1 MNRYDVVVVGGR
13 VAGSV
18 LAARLAGSGAR
29 VAMVD
34 RDELGSDTLSTHT
47 IFPNTLARLDDLGL
61 LERLLERHELPL
73 LNYRLRVLG
82 RETVGTF
89 TPIGGF
95 DRAAA
100 PRRVTLDRVLAEAA
114 LEAGVEARFGE
125 RVEGL
130 LGGDARSRSRGAPGE
145 RRDDRGRLDRGR
157 RRPRLD
163 GRGQARAGQ
172 DRPDGRRHGD
182 AARLLARAAP
192 TDDLSLDVAESSS
205 LSRFPNEDGIELL
218 VVSGKSEL
226 TRGGPAARERAYM
239 EALRTFPTTLDPD
252 SLADAE
258 RITEVRSAPETMLR
272 GFFRQASGPGWALVG
287 DAGHFKH
294 PATAQGISDAI
305 EQAIHV
311 ADALG
316 GTEAGAERLRRVAR
330 PARLGPLRVL
340 LPVRDVPEARD
351 QRPDLRRDLLR
362 ARDRAG
368 PARRDVAPGSI
379 PIGSVSKENMES
391 VVEAG
396 SRVLVRVGTH
406 AATTSGR
413 RPRRVLAGRAG
424 DRSSG
429 GGALSSLETTV
440 LLSVEE
446 TMDALRK
453 ASEIGYRAPGT

>member
-1 MNRYDVVVVGGR
+1 VNHYDVVVVGGR

-34 RDELGSDTLSTHT
+34 RDELGTDTLSTHT

-130 LGGDARSRSRGAPGE
+130 LGGDGDRVRGVRLASGE
-145 RRDDRGRLDRGR
+145 TIEADWTVGA
-157 RRPRLD
+157 D
-163 GRGQARAGQ
+163 GRASTVAGKLGLGKTA
-172 DRPDGRRHGD
+172 PMAGD
-182 AARLLARAAP
+182 MAMLLAYWRGLPP

-316 GTEAGAERLRRVAR
+316 GTEAAPNGYGEW
-330 PARLGPLRVL
+330 
-340 LPVRDVPEARD
+340 
-351 QRPDLRRDLLR
+351 
-362 ARDRAG
+362 RDRRASGHYEFSFQFGTFPKPEISG
-368 PARRDVAPGSI
+368 PIFDGISSEPETAQHLRDAMSRQVHPDR
-379 PIGSVSKENMES
+379 VFSKENLARWF
-391 VVEAG
+391 EA
-396 SRVLVRVGTH
+396 
-406 AATTSGR
+406 
-413 RPRRVLAGRAG
+413 
-424 DRSSG
+424 
-429 GGALSSLETTV
+429 
-440 LLSVEE
+440 
-446 TMDALRK
+446 
-453 ASEIGYRAPGT
+453 APVA

>member
-1 MNRYDVVVVGGR
+1 MNRYDVLVVGGR

-34 RDELGSDTLSTHT
+34 RDELGTDTLSTHT

-130 LGGDARSRSRGAPGE
+130 LGDDGDRVRGVRLASGE
-145 RRDDRGRLDRGR
+145 TIEADWTVGA
-157 RRPRLD
+157 D
-163 GRGQARAGQ
+163 GRASTVAGKLGLGKTA
-172 DRPDGRRHGD
+172 PMAGD
-182 AARLLARAAP
+182 MAMLLAYWRGLPP

-316 GTEAGAERLRRVAR
+316 GTEAAPNGYGEWRDRRASGHYEFSFQFGTF
-330 PARLGPLRVL
+330 PKPEISGPIF
-340 LPVRDVPEARD
+340 DGISSEPETA
-351 QRPDLRRDLLR
+351 QDLRDAMSRQVHP
-362 ARDRAG
+362 DR
-368 PARRDVAPGSI
+368 VF
-379 PIGSVSKENMES
+379 SKENLARWF
-391 VVEAG
+391 EA
-396 SRVLVRVGTH
+396 
-406 AATTSGR
+406 
-413 RPRRVLAGRAG
+413 
-424 DRSSG
+424 
-429 GGALSSLETTV
+429 
-440 LLSVEE
+440 
-446 TMDALRK
+446 
-453 ASEIGYRAPGT
+453 APVA